1 MSPSDLPLVAAL
13 LLVAVAAT
21 VSVLTRDPVRQ
32 AVVLAMLGLLLALL
46 FLLLHAPDVALS
58 QLAVGAA
65 VTPLLILLT
74 ARSLRRSA
82 GQRARSGGGAGVRGA
97 GGDGGHGEG
106 SGGDGSGGSDGA
118 GRGTGGPGDAADP
131 AVPADPA
138 GPDRAPGEGGA

>member
-1 MSPSDLPLVAAL
+1 MNPSDLPLIAAL

-21 VSVLTRDPVRQ
+21 VAVLTRDPVRQ
-32 AVVLAMLGLLLALL
+32 AVVLALLGLLLALL

-82 GQRARSGGGAGVRGA
+82 GRRGRSGGGGAGVRG
-97 GGDGGHGEG
+97 GGG
-106 SGGDGSGGSDGA
+106 SGDA
-118 GRGTGGPGDAADP
+118 PG
-131 AVPADPA
+131 PADPA
-138 GPDRAPGEGGA
+138 RSGRAPGEGGA